1 MKSVIL
7 SLTFCLFAIGCFAQ
21 EDEAEIV
28 KTIDALTL
36 RWDNEAEK
44 LQTYEGL
51 GSFCGNS
58 LYRKDIISM
67 LDEIHH
73 YDTLLYGIVTRK
85 FESNEDAEAKATL
98 NDIETLESEYTTK
111 SFKRFIHQ
119 ECNTYNDIERNL
131 GAEKGDEYDEEVAV
145 LETELKKY
153 VIEVTKQI
161 DLIDEHIHHL
171 HLGED

>member
-1 MKSVIL
+1 MKAISLLTIL
-7 SLTFCLFAIGCFAQ
+7 CLFTFCAFSQ
-21 EDEAEIV
+21 EDEAGVV
-28 KTIDALTL
+28 KAVDDLTIK
-36 RWDNEAEK
+36 WDNEAEM

-51 GSFCGNS
+51 GSFCGES
-58 LYRKDIISM
+58 QYRKKIIEM

-85 FESNEDAEAKATL
+85 FTNNKDPEAKLTL
-98 NDIETLESEYTTK
+98 DDIETLESDYTTK
-111 SFKRFIHQ
+111 EFRRFIHQ

-131 GAEKGDEYDEEVAV
+131 GSEKGKEYKEEVKA
-145 LETELKKY
+145 LEDELKKY

-161 DLIDEHIHHL
+161 DLIDEHVHHL

>member
-1 MKSVIL
+1 MKAI
-7 SLTFCLFAIGCFAQ
+7 SLLTTLCLFTFCAFSQ
-21 EDEAEIV
+21 EDEASVV
-28 KTIDALTL
+28 KAVDDLTIKWDA
-36 RWDNEAEK
+36 EAEM

-51 GSFCGNS
+51 GNFCGES
-58 LYRKDIISM
+58 QYRKKIIDM

-85 FESNEDAEAKATL
+85 FAANEDAEAKLTL
-98 NDIETLESEYTTK
+98 DDIQTLESEYTTK
-111 SFKRFIHQ
+111 AFRRFIHQ
-119 ECNTYNDIERNL
+119 ECNTYNDIEKNL
-131 GAEKGDEYDEEVAV
+131 GAAGGKEYKQEVKA

-161 DLIDEHIHHL
+161 DLIDEHVHHL